1 MINLRFH
8 NITKEDMN
16 NGDGLRSVLWV
27 AGCEHHCPECQNPV
41 TWDKCGGIPFDEA
54 AEAELMES
62 LQPDYISGI
71 TFSGGDPLA
80 VYNRDGV
87 AEIIAKI
94 KDDSEKMAK
103 KSIWVYTGYTWEQ
116 LLAQLKAGAANNLG
130 FILKNADVL
139 VEGPYEKDKRDIT
152 LKWRGSS
159 NQRVIDVQKSMQTGK
174 IVLHCD

>member
-1 MINLRFH
+1 
-8 NITKEDMN
+8 
-16 NGDGLRSVLWV
+16 
-27 AGCEHHCPECQNPV
+27 
-41 TWDKCGGIPFDEA
+41 
-54 AEAELMES
+54 MES

-87 AEIIAKI
+87 AEIIAKM

-116 LLAQLKAGAANNLG
+116 LLAQLKTGTANNLG